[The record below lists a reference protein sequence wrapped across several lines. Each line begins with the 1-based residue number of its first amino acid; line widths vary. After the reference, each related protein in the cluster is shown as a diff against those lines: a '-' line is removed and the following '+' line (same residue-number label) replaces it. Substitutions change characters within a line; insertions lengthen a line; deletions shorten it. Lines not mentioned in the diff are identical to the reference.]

1 MLKDKVTPMMAQY
14 LTIKEQNPGCIL
26 FFRLG
31 DFYEMFFEDATTCAR
46 ELEIT
51 LTGKD
56 CGLEERAP
64 MCGVPFHAADN
75 YISRLVEKG
84 YKVAICEQVEDPKTA
99 KGLVKRDII
108 RIVTPGTIL
117 EGGNVK
123 EGKNNY
129 IASITLK
136 ANYGFSICDITTGE
150 WLCTTIDNKKKLLDE
165 LAKFEPTEVLV
176 SENVYK
182 DEEVI
187 DFLKDRFHSLVEVIN
202 PANLDSAITK
212 DTLLTHFNIKVLESI
227 GLSADNVDTLAA
239 ASLLIYLKETQKNE
253 LTHLKSIRSYNVDSY
268 MLLDIST
275 RRNLELTETLREKKR
290 KGSLLW
296 VLDQT
301 KTAMGARYIR
311 KAIEQPLINVD
322 DINARL
328 DATEELVNK
337 PLEKEEIVDLLKKIY
352 DIERIMSKFSFG
364 TCNAR
369 DMISL
374 KQSLEVLPAIKDYLK
389 NMQSAGLKNIYEK
402 LDVLEDIYNL
412 INDAIEEEPPISV
425 REGKMIKSSFNSEVA
440 RLREIRDKGA
450 SWLSEIEVKER
461 EKTGIKNLKIKYNKV
476 FGYFLEVTQSYANL
490 VPDYFIRKQ
499 TLANCERYIT
509 DELKKIE
516 EELLGADDKLN
527 VLEYQLFTNIR
538 ETVVGQ
544 MDRLLSTSNQI
555 AKLDML
561 VSFAAVA
568 DNYGYVKPL
577 VSNSYDLEIKEGR
590 HPVVEKI
597 LGGNGFIAN
606 DISLND
612 ADSQMMLLTGPN
624 MAGKSTYMRQIA
636 LIVLM
641 AQIGSFVPAE
651 YAKIGAVDRIFTR
664 VGASDDLASGQ
675 STFMV
680 EMMEVANILHH
691 ATKDSLLILDE
702 IGRGTST
709 LDGLSIAWS
718 IIEHITNKLGAKT
731 LFATHYHELTALEKE
746 ISVIKNYCI
755 AVKEHGDDII
765 FLHKI
770 VPGSVDHS
778 YGIQVA
784 KLAGVPNEVISRAKA
799 LLHQLE
805 GKEELNIKVDGVKVT
820 NMPAE
825 AEDDSLK
832 IEISAQDV
840 LNDIAGDMPAIN
852 TEKQENAIVKEDDL
866 KETDLKQ
873 KNLKQQENPIYK
885 NSTFNQLNLF
895 SISTKEEIIEQIK
908 TIDVLNTSPIKAI
921 EILYEMQRKLTKE

>member
-1 MLKDKVTPMMAQY
+1 M
-14 LTIKEQNPGCIL
+14 
-26 FFRLG
+26 
-31 DFYEMFFEDATTCAR
+31 
-46 ELEIT
+46 
-51 LTGKD
+51 
-56 CGLEERAP
+56 
-64 MCGVPFHAADN
+64 
-75 YISRLVEKG
+75 
-84 YKVAICEQVEDPKTA
+84 
-99 KGLVKRDII
+99 
-108 RIVTPGTIL
+108 
-117 EGGNVK
+117 
-123 EGKNNY
+123 
-129 IASITLK
+129 
-136 ANYGFSICDITTGE
+136 
-150 WLCTTIDNKKKLLDE
+150 LDE